1 MSEPVFF
8 ASGDDEEMAR
18 ASALARRTF
27 RYFWRELSWE
37 RRRIVPAFDSACVK
51 LPFEGSGKVEH
62 MWIDRV
68 DFDGQNVSGVLLNE
82 PNEPGSVHRGDRV
95 EGPLASLGDWML
107 AGDTV
112 LGAFTVRVLRSRM
125 SAKEREDH
133 DSAWGLPFGDAAEI
147 SVPSPGDD
155 HPMALNMDAKYREG
169 LAASPGELHR
179 PDERGF
185 TLLHR
190 EALAGNANIVA
201 ILLEHGAKPDAVT
214 KDGRTPLSLARSLGW
229 TRVEALL
236 VAAGGDQS
244 TSPTS

>member
-8 ASGDDEEMAR
+8 ASGDDEEVAQ
-18 ASALARRTF
+18 ASVLARRTF

-62 MWIDRV
+62 MWIDEV
-68 DFDGQNVSGVLLNE
+68 DFDGDNVSGVLLNE
-82 PNEPGSVHRGDRV
+82 PNEGGSVHRGDRV
-95 EGPLASLGDWML
+95 ESPLARLGDWML
-107 AGDTV
+107 AGDAV

-125 SAKEREDH
+125 SAVEREDH
-133 DSAWGLPFGDAAEI
+133 DAAWGLPFGDASEI
-147 SVPSPGDD
+147 PVPSPGED
-155 HPMALNMDAKYREG
+155 HPMALNMDAKYRAA
-169 LAASPGELHR
+169 LAGDPAELHR
-179 PDERGF
+179 TDARGF

-201 ILLEHGAKPDAVT
+201 LLLEHGATPARVA

-229 TRVEALL
+229 TRIEALL
-236 VAAGGDQS
+236 VAAGG
-244 TSPTS
+244 